1 MYFIFFVAV
10 LDIAV
15 YFAFIAAALGVRVYN
30 LWQFTL
36 KYVRLLY
43 A

>member
-15 YFAFIAAALGVRVYN
+15 YFAFIVAALGVRVYN